1 MSATFNLTLEQAT
14 TFNFQFQ
21 IKNDT
26 TPWNLT
32 GYTGTMTVRPF
43 TGSSTATLTATLANT
58 YMTFDVLVGRVTVN
72 FPATITDIT
81 PGRYV
86 YDLVLTSG
94 VTVTRI
100 LEGQFTVTP
109 GVTV

>member
-1 MSATFNLTLEQAT
+1 MSATFNLVLEQAT

-43 TGSSTATLTATLANT
+43 AGSTTETFVATLANG
-58 YMTFDVLVGRVTVN
+58 YMTFEELEGRVTVN
-72 FPATITDIT
+72 FPSSITNVK
-81 PGRYV
+81 PSRYV
-86 YDLVLTSG
+86 YDLVLNSG
-94 VTVTRI
+94 GTVTRI
-100 LEGQFTVTP
+100 LEGQFTVTA